1 MDDKRILVGRL
12 LGHFALFSVLA
23 VPLDFG
29 ALLARVE
36 LLRGH
41 AHRPT
46 ARLPAP
52 RCSRHLCGGSV
63 PTVSCLQDQ
72 APPAMCPSRCPQP
85 AHSRLLWPQT
95 CWGFEN
101 ETECRGVLD
110 YPVPMASPRL
120 SPAACESATRQ
131 QGEQSSPSVEER
143 NHSQVWSCLEVRTR
157 FMADCSARRWQG
169 ASVAEL
175 LMQDEGSWPN
185 TFVRFAPPLGLA
197 FLSCRGH
204 GLTCVD
210 NADQVFD
217 IPATDSEPPAQIA
230 ASLRA
235 TSELSESTRRLPRS
249 PRRMPAVEPPDPAAG
264 YRDPSE
270 DVEAGRENDEG
281 IADFSDESDVSD
293 LSDDEVGDAGA
304 GQAAG
309 SPRYLRCHACLIS
322 SPYEGGQDDGVP
334 LQCTRCSSDFVE
346 ILSSQQLRQ
355 ERQEAER
362 QRQEEARGMMP
373 QRSLAVREDARS
385 LRRELQSQDL
395 RRELQFQL
403 LRELSRSSPL
413 GFSDAGAQQPRRGNG
428 GRLLGRLVSNRVS
441 AASGTRGDVAA
452 AGARTGGPETHPNI
466 ICDGCQMH
474 PIVGVRWK
482 CTTCA
487 DFDLCDSCHTAFA
500 SNGNTSLHI
509 AGHSFR
515 RQAPVAATGEDL
527 LVQLLAR
534 VMQSSNQNN
543 TRPASVQAMAALKHE
558 CFVPDATRVA
568 DATCVICQDDYTA
581 GQDILYMP
589 CGHEFHSACVEP
601 WLRRVNSCPTCRYEL
616 EPAALGS
623 GSQQLQES
631 GAADSPDRAS
641 QIAAG
646 MLESLLDISVLS
658 APAARSDNGR
668 GAAYPL
674 TSPAMLLAPGP
685 SSGRA
690 GGRQGPYLAMRRTDG
705 AAGTAR
711 RAAGSDSRRAMSDR
725 LSGAQTFDQLEAQIE
740 TLIRLERGSPG
751 RRPDAA
757 GVPRARTLANLGAAI
772 SSGTPTLSE
781 VSTAG
786 SRVGISS
793 AGGAG
798 AMAADGAGTNTGGR
812 AMGAGIARVA
822 GSVSRALSQSAS
834 SARCVLCMYAG
845 SQGSRSP
852 VCEFYP

>member
-1 MDDKRILVGRL
+1 M
-12 LGHFALFSVLA
+12 
-23 VPLDFG
+23 
-29 ALLARVE
+29 
-36 LLRGH
+36 
-41 AHRPT
+41 
-46 ARLPAP
+46 
-52 RCSRHLCGGSV
+52 
-63 PTVSCLQDQ
+63 
-72 APPAMCPSRCPQP
+72 
-85 AHSRLLWPQT
+85 
-95 CWGFEN
+95 
-101 ETECRGVLD
+101 
-110 YPVPMASPRL
+110 
-120 SPAACESATRQ
+120 
-131 QGEQSSPSVEER
+131 
-143 NHSQVWSCLEVRTR
+143 
-157 FMADCSARRWQG
+157 
-169 ASVAEL
+169 
-175 LMQDEGSWPN
+175 
-185 TFVRFAPPLGLA
+185 
-197 FLSCRGH
+197 
-204 GLTCVD
+204 LTTPG
-210 NADQVFD
+210 QVFD
-217 IPATDSEPPAQIA
+217 IQATDSEPPAQIA
-230 ASLRA
+230 AILRA
-235 TSELSESTRRLPRS
+235 TSELSESTRRLPHS
-249 PRRMPAVEPPDPAAG
+249 PRRVPAVEPPDPAAG
-264 YRDPSE
+264 YRDSSG
-270 DVEAGRENDEG
+270 DVEAGWENDEG

-309 SPRYLRCHACLIS
+309 SPRYLRCHACLSS
-322 SPYEGGQDDGVP
+322 SPYQDAHRHGGVP

-355 ERQEAER
+355 ERQESER
-362 QRQEEARGMMP
+362 RRQEEARGMMP
-373 QRSLAVREDARS
+373 QRPLAVREDARS

-403 LRELSRSSPL
+403 LRELSLSSPL
-413 GFSDAGAQQPRRGNG
+413 GYSDAGAQQPRRGNG

-452 AGARTGGPETHPNI
+452 AGARTGGPEAHLNI

-601 WLRRVNSCPTCRYEL
+601 WLRRVNSCPTCRHEL

-623 GSQQLQES
+623 GSQLQES
-631 GAADSPDRAS
+631 GVADSPDRAS

-646 MLESLLDISVLS
+646 ILESLLDISFLS

-674 TSPAMLLAPGP
+674 TSPAMLLAPNP

-705 AAGTAR
+705 AAGTAS
-711 RAAGSDSRRAMSDR
+711 RAAGSGSRRAMSDR

-740 TLIRLERGSPG
+740 TLIRLERDSLG
-751 RRPDAA
+751 RRSDAV
-757 GVPRARTLANLGAAI
+757 GVSRARTLANLGAAI

-781 VSTAG
+781 VGTAG
-786 SRVGISS
+786 SRVGMSS

-822 GSVSRALSQSAS
+822 GSVSRVLSQSAS
-834 SARCVLCMYAG
+834 SARCVLYIYAG
-845 SQGSRSP
+845 SQGSRRP
-852 VCEFYP
+852 VCEFYS